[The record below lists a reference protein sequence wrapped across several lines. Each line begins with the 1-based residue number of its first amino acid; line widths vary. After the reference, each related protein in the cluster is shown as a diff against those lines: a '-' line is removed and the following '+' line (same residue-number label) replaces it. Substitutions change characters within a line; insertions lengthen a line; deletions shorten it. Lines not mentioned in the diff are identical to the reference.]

1 VATTPLVLMTAT
13 AAELPDPGLPVAD
26 AAVVVSLVVV
36 VLPAE
41 LVVVKTITTATDVV
55 LAPRKALMSDSR
67 AAI

>member
-1 VATTPLVLMTAT
+1 VATTPLVLVAVTV
-13 AAELPDPGLPVAD
+13 AELPDPELHVAD

-67 AAI
+67 ATI